1 MKHAVIIGAGPMG
14 LEAALGALAR
24 GFAVTVLERGRVGE
38 NLRRWGSTRFFSPF
52 GMNASPRLRALL
64 GSEAP
69 APEALLS
76 GPEMAERV
84 LEPVAATPPLIGRVR
99 TGHRVLAVGRKHLLR
114 RDLPGHPLRAERG
127 FRVLVES
134 EGREEMIEADVVLDA
149 SGVYDRPVALG
160 TGGIPAPG
168 EATCA
173 EGLIRD
179 LGALDARL
187 PALADRDVL
196 LVGHGHSA
204 ANALALLQA
213 LPRPPRVT
221 WATRSAHR
229 RPCVEIANDPLPER
243 ERVTRAAN
251 DQAATP
257 PERLTVERRATVE
270 AIVPERGR
278 LTVRLSG
285 GRAGTYDAV
294 VGMTGYRPDLS
305 FVSELALEVSPVSEG
320 AARLSRA
327 LAHTTDCL
335 TPPVL
340 AEHDLESGEP
350 GFHLVGAKSYGRL
363 PTFLLQNGRQQLERI
378 LDGLAARA

>member
-14 LEAALGALAR
+14 LEAALGALER
-24 GFAVTVLERGRVGE
+24 GFSVTVLERGRVGE

-52 GMNASPRLRALL
+52 GMNASPRMRALL
-64 GSEAP
+64 GPSAP
-69 APEALLS
+69 APDELLT
-76 GPEMAERV
+76 GMEMAERV
-84 LEPVAATPPLIGRVR
+84 LEPLLTVPPLRERVH
-99 TGHRVLAVGRKHLLR
+99 TGHRVLAVGRARLLR

-127 FRVLVES
+127 FRVLVEKD
-134 EGREEMIEADVVLDA
+134 GREEMIEADVVLDA
-149 SGVYDRPVALG
+149 SGVYDRPAALG
-160 TGGIPAPG
+160 AGGIPAPG
-168 EATCA
+168 EITCA

-179 LGALDARL
+179 LGALDERL
-187 PALADRDVL
+187 PALQDRDVL

-243 ERVTRAAN
+243 ERVTRTAN
-251 DQAATP
+251 DQAAAP
-257 PERLTVERRATVE
+257 RESLTVERCATVE
-270 AIVPERGR
+270 AIAPARGR
-278 LTVRLSG
+278 LAVRLSG
-285 GRAGTYDAV
+285 GRSGVYDAV

-327 LAHTTDCL
+327 LSHVADCL

-340 AEHDLESGEP
+340 AEDDLESGEP

-363 PTFLLQNGRQQLERI
+363 PTFLLQTGRGQLERI

>member
-1 MKHAVIIGAGPMG
+1 MRHAVIIGAGPMG

-64 GSEAP
+64 GPAAP
-69 APEALLS
+69 APDALLS

-84 LEPVAATPPLIGRVR
+84 LEPVAGAPPLRGCVR
-99 TGHRVLAVGRKHLLR
+99 TGHRVLAVGRARLLR

-149 SGVYDRPVALG
+149 SGVYDRPAALG

-168 EATCA
+168 ETTCA
-173 EGLIRD
+173 VGLIRH
-179 LGALDARL
+179 LGTLDERL
-187 PALADRDVL
+187 PALEDRDVL

-229 RPCVEIANDPLPER
+229 RPCVEVANDPLPER
-243 ERVTRAAN
+243 ERITRTAN

-257 PERLTVERRATVE
+257 QPRLTVERRATVE
-270 AIVPERGR
+270 ALVPECGR
-278 LTVRLSG
+278 LAVRLSG
-285 GRAGTYDAV
+285 GRAGTFDAV
-294 VGMTGYRPDLS
+294 IGMTGYRPDLS
-305 FVSELALEVSPVSEG
+305 FLSELALEVSPVSEG
-320 AARLSRA
+320 ALRLSRA
-327 LAHTTDCL
+327 LSTVTDCL

-340 AEHDLESGEP
+340 AEDDLESGEP
-350 GFHLVGAKSYGRL
+350 GFHFVGAKSYGRL
-363 PTFLLQNGRQQLERI
+363 PTFLLQTGRGHLERI